1 MSARATGRFAVLLGL
16 ALALVVLARAGGA
29 LAATADEAL
38 IAAAGRGDTA
48 AVRQLLAGMASVHVR
63 DAAGQTALH
72 AAAYGN
78 HVEAARLLM
87 QAGADVNV
95 KDTVGRSTFMV
106 AAVRGHLE
114 ILRHA
119 LAHGADVRILNQ
131 YGGTALI
138 PASHYGHVEVVRE
151 LLKTPIDIDHVNRF
165 GWTALIEA
173 VILGDGGSRHTE
185 IVRMLVNAGANQ
197 RIADPEGVTPL
208 EHARRRGYREI
219 VRILEAAADPKRAR

>member
-1 MSARATGRFAVLLGL
+1 MTRSDRRRMLLGL
-16 ALALVVLARAGGA
+16 PAILL
-29 LAATADEAL
+29 ATALPEPAPAASAEEAL
-38 IAAAGRGDTA
+38 IAAAARGDVPG
-48 AVRQLLAGMASVHVR
+48 VRQLIAAKANLHAR
-63 DAAGQTALH
+63 DASGQTALH

-95 KDTVGRSTFMV
+95 KDTIGRTSFMV
-106 AAVRGHLE
+106 AAVRGYAE
-114 ILRHA
+114 ILRLA

-173 VILGDGGSRHTE
+173 VILGDGGPRHTE
-185 IVRMLVNAGANQ
+185 IVRLLVAAGASL

-208 EHARRRGYREI
+208 EHARRRGYGDI
-219 VRILEAAADPKRAR
+219 VRILEAAASKRAR